1 MSCTIKWLLITV
13 LAFLGWSLYARSMKL
28 ISWPEHQWCYL
39 SFLLGTCKGPA
50 ASRPRCQWGV
60 LQAPLCSPSLTF
72 LVAAPSPPSCSL
84 THVGQ
89 LVMQVE
95 SVANLRPGE
104 VGYAI
109 KSCAQFTCVCRESSK
124 L

>member
-28 ISWPEHQWCYL
+28 TSWPEHQWCYL

-60 LQAPLCSPSLTF
+60 LQAPLCSPVTHIPCGRSLTPV
-72 LVAAPSPPSCSL
+72 LLTDTRGTTCNAGGKCCQPPPWRGWLCHKVL
-84 THVGQ
+84 R
-89 LVMQVE
+89 
-95 SVANLRPGE
+95 SVHLCLQR
-104 VGYAI
+104 
-109 KSCAQFTCVCRESSK
+109 K
-124 L
+124 